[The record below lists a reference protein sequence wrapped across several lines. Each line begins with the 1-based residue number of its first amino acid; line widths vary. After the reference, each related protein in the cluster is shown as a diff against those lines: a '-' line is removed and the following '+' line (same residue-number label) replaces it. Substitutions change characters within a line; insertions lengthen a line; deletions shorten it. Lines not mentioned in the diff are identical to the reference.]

1 LVIRAHSG
9 KTAER
14 QQKLLMLC
22 VIKDWRAAEKARAAA
37 IEKKYEERRLA
48 AMEKNRGEGLK
59 KSRSHGVRQAVSAP
73 RLR

>member
-1 LVIRAHSG
+1 VG
-9 KTAER
+9 TAER

-22 VIKDWRAAEKARAAA
+22 AQHVIKDRRAAEKARAAA